1 MRLLVPGAG
10 HAASP
15 QPPRAPKATQAAEP
29 APWTWSCPGL
39 CRSTGLPAPSCLL
52 PPKSQLHTKPGLKS
66 DLQKPRPPLPVSL
79 KTLSLVRK
87 DARLECCSPGGDT
100 LCVGTRGH
108 RAPVRAADADL
119 QPDGTRWPRDISAL
133 RSLPQPC
140 GGTQAEQLCLQLR
153 AHGLLGHGSR
163 QLEKTS
169 FGKKIVI
176 KVWQRVFI

>member
-10 HAASP
+10 RAASP
-15 QPPRAPKATQAAEP
+15 KAPCAPKATEAAEP
-29 APWTWSCPGL
+29 GLWTWSCPGL
-39 CRSTGLPAPSCLL
+39 CHSTGSSAPSCLL
-52 PPKSQLHTKPGLKS
+52 PPKSQLPTKPGLKS
-66 DLQKPRPPLPVSL
+66 DLQKLRPPLPVSL
-79 KTLSLVRK
+79 KTSSLVRK
-87 DARLECCSPGGDT
+87 DAQLECCSPRGDT
-100 LCVGTRGH
+100 LCAGTQGQ

-133 RSLPQPC
+133 CPLPQPR

-169 FGKKIVI
+169 FGKKMLI